1 MFKKGDKVRRTEAS
15 ITNGMNVGQVYV
27 VAQDQV
33 GFSSL
38 KIEGFAAGF
47 DPDYFDLVEEKF
59 DVTKHPWYIRVNS
72 PEESK
77 AAQDWLFSQ
86 GCSWG
91 VGEKE
96 YRHTGEKSITND
108 NGGARLFWGSQAS
121 VESKQEKGV
130 PEIKLT
136 FKTQIVVDKV
146 VLPVVESPQQ
156 KQIRELEETIQKAT
170 QQIEQL
176 KKGL

>member
-1 MFKKGDKVRRTEAS
+1 MFKKGDKIVRVKGNDG
-15 ITNGMNVGQVYV
+15 NGMLKGNTYTVKNCDADNVIVDEIPNESWSPQYFKP
-27 VAQDQV
+27 AENQ
-33 GFSSL
+33 FS
-38 KIEGFAAGF
+38 
-47 DPDYFDLVEEKF
+47 
-59 DVTKHPWYIRVNS
+59 VTRDAWYIRVNS

-96 YRHTGEKSITND
+96 YRHTGEKSLTND

-136 FKTQIVVDKV
+136 FKTQTVVDKV